1 LTFAT
6 VTAGFAELLKDNP
19 GIASEILGDIDPIT
33 WMANRAQ
40 LRTEKLE
47 PLEFNDHLPM
57 VDVYRDWHPMIV
69 AQKGSQ
75 IGMTTC
81 QICKLLY
88 YADTHNITAIYT
100 MPTAKDVFE
109 FSQARFAPVI
119 KASQYLSARM
129 GNVDNA
135 TLKRMGASTLYFR
148 GAQKHSQ
155 AISVPADIIVNDEYD
170 FSSQDVMDTFEKRVG
185 ASKLKWFWR
194 FSTPSIPDFGIN
206 SLYKD
211 TDQRHWLVKC
221 TSCGKWQDV
230 TFEHNLLKRTG
241 GTPYF
246 GCRQCKTR
254 LKRRRG
260 AWVAKYPNRATDAVY
275 DEQGRLVQPAEG
287 MRGYWINPLTFTYVT
302 AHAVMNEWRKVERKN
317 TNYARKRFHNF
328 DLGLPYL
335 SGEGLITRDT
345 ILKTMQLSVADV
357 GFNVIGVD
365 QGDLLHWVV
374 RRVLPTGRMAVVA
387 FGVTNDFGKIDQII
401 GLYRVRTG
409 IIDALPNKHNAR
421 DLVQRFRGRM
431 YMAYYRDQREEKKYV
446 TENKKRMEEKKKH
459 DQEVETQTMHLDRTE
474 TLDDSA
480 QDWIDGMAFLVGDPM
495 KNLSEDQEEFI
506 KQMTNMKRDLGE
518 DTKGNTVALW
528 LKVGDDHY
536 RHADNYA
543 KAAANIYGRG
553 RIEDLHVGGS
563 IDGLVLPGTS
573 NSIGISDLVPAG
585 MDLRSTFRGVRGF

>member
-1 LTFAT
+1 MTLTT
-6 VTAGFAELLKDNP
+6 VMAGFAELVKDNP
-19 GIASEILGDIDPIT
+19 QIVGEMLGDIDPIT
-33 WMANRAQ
+33 WLRNRAQ

-47 PLEFNDHLPM
+47 LLEFQDHLPM
-57 VDVYRDWHPMIV
+57 VDVYRDWHPLIV

-88 YADTHNITAIYT
+88 YCDTHNVTAIYT

-119 KASQYLSARM
+119 KASPYLLSRM

-155 AISVPADIIVNDEYD
+155 AISVPADIIINDEYD
-170 FSSQDVMDTFEKRVG
+170 FSDQAVMDTFEKRVG

-206 SLYKD
+206 ALYKD

-221 TSCGKWQDV
+221 TSCGKWQNV
-230 TFEHNLLKRTG
+230 IFEHNLLKRAS

-246 GCRQCKTR
+246 GCRRCKTR
-254 LKRRRG
+254 LKRRNG
-260 AWVAKYPNRATDAVY
+260 AWVAKYPNKATDAVY
-275 DEQGRLVQPAEG
+275 DDQGRLVSPADG

-302 AHAVMNEWRKVERKN
+302 ATAVWGEWKKVERKN

-328 DLGLPYL
+328 DLGMPYL

-345 ILKTMQLSVADV
+345 ILKTMRLDMSEA

-374 RRVLPTGRMAVVA
+374 LRVFPTGRMAVV
-387 FGVTNDFGKIDQII
+387 GYGITNDFSRIDA
-401 GLYRVRTG
+401 LLERYRIRAG

-421 DLVQRFRGRM
+421 DLVQRNRGRM

-446 TENKKRMEEKKKH
+446 TENKKREQEKK
-459 DQEVETQTMHLDRTE
+459 QRESEQETQTMHLDRTE
-474 TLDDSA
+474 TLDDSG
-480 QDWIDGMAFLVGDPM
+480 QDWIDGMVYLVGDPM
-495 KNLSEDQEEFI
+495 KNLSEEQEEFI
-506 KQMTNMKRDLGE
+506 KQMTNMKRDFAE
-518 DTKGNTVALW
+518 DTKGNTVAVW
-528 LKVGDDHY
+528 VKVGDDHY
-536 RHADNYA
+536 RHAHNYA

-553 RIEDLHVGGS
+553 CIEDLHVGGA
-563 IDGLVLPGTS
+563 IDNLVMTSRNGLS
-573 NSIGISDLVPAG
+573 ISDLVPAG
-585 MDLRSTFRGVRGF
+585 LDMRSTFTNVKGF

>member
-1 LTFAT
+1 MAIAD
-6 VTAGFAELLKDNP
+6 VTAGFAELIRDNP
-19 GIASEILGDIDPIT
+19 GVAAEMLGDIDPIT
-33 WMANRAQ
+33 WMSARAQ

-47 PLEFNDHLPM
+47 PLEFQDHLPM
-57 VDVYRDWHPMIV
+57 VDVYRDWHPLIV

-88 YADTHNITAIYT
+88 YCDTHNITAIYT

-119 KASQYLSARM
+119 KASTYLSSRM

-170 FSSQDVMDTFEKRVG
+170 FSDQAVMDTFEKRVG

-206 SLYKD
+206 ALYKD
-211 TDQRHWLVKC
+211 TDERHWLVRC

-230 TFEHNLLKRTG
+230 TFEHNLLKRKG

-246 GCRQCKTR
+246 GCRRCGVK
-254 LKRRRG
+254 LKRRNG
-260 AWVAKYPNRATDAVY
+260 AWVAKYPNKANDAQY
-275 DEQGRLVQPAEG
+275 DDQGRMVAPADG

-302 AHAVMNEWRKVERKN
+302 AGSVWNEWRKVERKN
-317 TNYARKRFHNF
+317 TSFARKRFYNF
-328 DLGLPYL
+328 DLGVPYL

-345 ILKTMQLSVADV
+345 ILRTMQASVPDA

-387 FGVTNDFGKIDQII
+387 FGVTNDFLKIDHVIS
-401 GLYRVRTG
+401 LYRVRSG

-431 YMAYYRDQREEKKYV
+431 WMAYYKDQREERKYI
-446 TENKKRMEEKKKH
+446 TENKKREAEKRKKE
-459 DQEVETQTMHLDRTE
+459 QEAETSTMHLDRTE

-480 QDWIDGMAFLVGDPM
+480 QDWIDGMAFLVGDPLR
-495 KNLSEDQEEFI
+495 NLSEDQEEFI
-506 KQMTNMKRDLGE
+506 KQMTNMKRDLAE
-518 DTKGNTVALW
+518 DTKGNTVAVW

-543 KAAANIYGRG
+543 KSAANIYGRG
-553 RIEDLHVGGS
+553 RIEDLYVGGA
-563 IDGLVLPGTS
+563 IEGPGS
-573 NSIGISDLVPAG
+573 NSGLRLSDLVPAG
-585 MDLRSTFRGVRGF
+585 MDLRSTFSSLKGF

>member
-1 LTFAT
+1 MSISD
-6 VTAGFAELLKDNP
+6 VTAGFAELIKDNP
-19 GIASEILGDIDPIT
+19 TVASEILGDIDPIT
-33 WMANRAQ
+33 WMSARAN

-47 PLEFNDHLPM
+47 PLEFKDHLPM
-57 VDVYRDWHPMIV
+57 VDVYRDWHPLIV

-88 YADTHNITAIYT
+88 YCDTHNITAIYT

-119 KASQYLSARM
+119 KASNYLSARM

-170 FSSQDVMDTFEKRVG
+170 FSAQDVMDTFEKRVG

-206 SLYKD
+206 ALYKD
-211 TDQRHWLVKC
+211 TDQRHWLVRC

-230 TFEHNLLKRTG
+230 TFEHNLLKRKG
-241 GTPYF
+241 ETPYF
-246 GCRQCKTR
+246 GCRRCSVK
-254 LKRRRG
+254 LNRRNG
-260 AWVAKYPNRATDAVY
+260 AWVAKHPQKATDAVY
-275 DEQGRLVQPAEG
+275 DDQGRLVAPADG

-302 AHAVMNEWRKVERKN
+302 ATNVWSEWRKVERKN
-317 TNYARKRFHNF
+317 TNFARKRFHNF

-335 SGEGLITRDT
+335 TGEGLITRDT
-345 ILKTMQLSVADV
+345 ILRTMAASVPDT

-387 FGVTNDFGKIDQII
+387 FGVTNDFFKIDHVIS
-401 GLYRVRTG
+401 LYRIRSG

-431 YMAYYRDQREEKKYV
+431 YMAYYKDQREEKKYI
-446 TENKKRMEEKKKH
+446 TENKRREQEKRKKE
-459 DQEVETQTMHLDRTE
+459 QETETSTMHLDRTE

-495 KNLSEDQEEFI
+495 KNLNEEQEEFI
-506 KQMTNMKRDLGE
+506 RQMTNMKRDLQE
-518 DTKGNTVALW
+518 DAKGNTVAVW

-553 RIEDLHVGGS
+553 RIEDLHVGGALEGPGGG
-563 IDGLVLPGTS
+563 GLRLQ
-573 NSIGISDLVPAG
+573 DLVPAG
-585 MDLRSTFRGVRGF
+585 MDLRSTFASLKGF